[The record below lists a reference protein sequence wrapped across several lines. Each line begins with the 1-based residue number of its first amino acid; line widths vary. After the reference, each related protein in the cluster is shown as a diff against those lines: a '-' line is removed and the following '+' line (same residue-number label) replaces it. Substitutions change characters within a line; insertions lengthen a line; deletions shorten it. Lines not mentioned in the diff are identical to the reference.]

1 MKKNKVVFLDRDGTI
16 NKNFGDVIN
25 KDKFIFLKKAISAIK
40 FLREKDY
47 KVIVV
52 TNQSGVSRGYFK
64 LKDVNEL
71 HRWVN
76 LQLRKKNTKID
87 RFYVS
92 TYHPKFSKQ
101 KKNAYLR
108 KPNPGMLIRA
118 KKDFKIDFKKSFMI
132 GDSNSDLLTAKK
144 VNLLFIKKKYN
155 LLRCAKLG
163 LKKINY

>member
-16 NKNFGDVIN
+16 NKNFGYVID

-52 TNQSGVSRGYFK
+52 TNQSVVARGYFT

-144 VNLLFIKKKYN
+144 VNLLFCIFN
-155 LLRCAKLG
+155 
-163 LKKINY
+163 